1 MKKKLFAIFG
11 PIVVAFGLLAVFF
24 TSPYRLDTYNPEVIK
39 RASASMSES
48 VLEGDV
54 IKNRALAEKEYVPF
68 FGSSELSRISPLH
81 PTPLAEK
88 YKRGYTPFLLGA
100 PGTQSLILSMM
111 MGSTGEILKNKKVI
125 VVLSPQWFGK
135 NGLSA
140 NSFDKRSSELQ
151 IYDWLFSLKKIT
163 SADRYFVKRLLDY
176 PKINTNI
183 SLKTILENIEKGLTP
198 SAESLSYQKLQWNML
213 KREDEIFSNI
223 GIENKQKIIDQS
235 VDLLPNEYQ
244 EKTLI
249 QLANEIGKKETS
261 NNPYGLK
268 NSNFNGLKGH
278 LEKLKDSDK
287 NQDYRFSPEFSDFQ
301 LILDQLAK
309 NHSEALFIIPP
320 VNGKWHNYTKLS
332 HPMMQEFAKKI
343 KYQLNSQGF
352 NHIADFTDQADTDYF
367 MEDAIHLGWRGWL
380 AADQAIRPF
389 LEDEQK
395 PSTYKMDSSFYSKDW
410 QQLEPSKL
418 K

>member
-88 YKRGYTPFLLGA
+88 YQRGYTPFLLGA

-163 SADRYFVKRLLDY
+163 SADRYFAKRLLDY

-183 SLKTILENIEKGLTP
+183 SLKTILENIEKGLSP
-198 SAESLSYQKLQWNML
+198 SAKSLSYQKLQWNML

-261 NNPYGLK
+261 NNSYGLK
-268 NSNFNGLKGH
+268 NSYYNGLKSR

-287 NQDYRFSPEFSDFQ
+287 NQDYRFSPEFF
-301 LILDQLAK
+301 
-309 NHSEALFIIPP
+309 
-320 VNGKWHNYTKLS
+320 
-332 HPMMQEFAKKI
+332 
-343 KYQLNSQGF
+343 
-352 NHIADFTDQADTDYF
+352 
-367 MEDAIHLGWRGWL
+367 
-380 AADQAIRPF
+380 
-389 LEDEQK
+389 
-395 PSTYKMDSSFYSKDW
+395 
-410 QQLEPSKL
+410 
-418 K
+418 